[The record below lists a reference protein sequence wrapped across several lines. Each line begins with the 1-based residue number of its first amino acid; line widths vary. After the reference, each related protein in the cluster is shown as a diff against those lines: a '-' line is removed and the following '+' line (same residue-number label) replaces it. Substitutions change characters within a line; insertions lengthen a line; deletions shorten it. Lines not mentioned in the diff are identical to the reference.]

1 MNLPVPDHVRPLHE
15 KFTRFVVER
24 ILPHEQVLERG
35 WYRDAEAGRLMAELR
50 SVAKAEGLWAIGHPK
65 EIGGGGLPFMDYV
78 YVNEAIGYGGEVA
91 VWATGTGSLQ
101 DSIMLNT
108 YASPEWRERYLR
120 PLVAG
125 EIIQS
130 FGMTEPGVASSDP
143 TQLRTT
149 AVLDGDQWVIHGRKW
164 FTSLAHYAKYTTV
177 IARTEPLE
185 SVRRPHEAFSAII
198 VPTDTPGYEIVRS
211 VPVFGETHGDHC
223 EVIYDGVRV
232 PATNLLGKRGQGF
245 SLGQTRLGAGRIFH
259 AMRFLGQAQRAFD
272 LMCARAVRRRA
283 FGTLLADKQLIRKMI
298 FDTAAE
304 IRSCRPIVLEAAGRM
319 DRGEEARVEVGMA
332 KVLTAQMFQ
341 NAVDRAIQVHG
352 AAGVTADFPL
362 ERMFRYA
369 RQGRIWDGPDET
381 HIDSVARQLIKPYR
395 EAAAAAGEIPGE

>member
-1 MNLPVPDHVRPLHE
+1 MNLPVPEHVRPLRD
-15 KFTRFVVER
+15 RFLAFVR
-24 ILPHEQVLERG
+24 EQIWPIEALLERG
-35 WYRDAEAGRLMAELR
+35 WYRDAEAGRAMAELR
-50 SVAKAEGLWAIGHPK
+50 AIAKTEGLWAVGHPR

-108 YASPEWRERYLR
+108 YASPEWREKYLA

-143 TQLRTT
+143 TQLQTV
-149 AVLDGDQWVIHGRKW
+149 AVLEGDHWVIRGRKW

-177 IARTEPLE
+177 IARTEPFE
-185 SVRRPHEAFSAII
+185 SVSRPHDAFSAII
-198 VPTDTPGYEIVRS
+198 VPTDTPGYTILRA
-211 VPVFGETHGDHC
+211 VPVFGETVGDHC
-223 EVIYDGVRV
+223 EVLYDDVRV
-232 PATNLLGKRGQGF
+232 PASNLLGKRGLGF
-245 SLGQTRLGAGRIFH
+245 RLGQTRLGAGRIFH
-259 AMRFLGQAQRAFD
+259 AMRFLGGAQRAFD
-272 LMCARAVRRRA
+272 LMCQRAVRRRA

-304 IRSCRPIVLEAAGRM
+304 IRSCRPIVLDAAQRM
-319 DRGEEARVEVGMA
+319 DQGEDARVEVGMA
-332 KVLTAQMFQ
+332 KVLTAQLYQ
-341 NAVDRAIQVHG
+341 AAVDRAIQVHG
-352 AAGVTADFPL
+352 AAGVTTDFPL

-381 HIDSVARQLIKPYR
+381 HIDSVARQLLKPYR